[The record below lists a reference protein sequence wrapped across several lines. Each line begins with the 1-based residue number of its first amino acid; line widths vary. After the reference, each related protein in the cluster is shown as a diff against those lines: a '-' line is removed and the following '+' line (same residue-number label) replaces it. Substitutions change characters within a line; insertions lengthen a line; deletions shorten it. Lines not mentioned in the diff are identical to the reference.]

1 MEKDTNGKK
10 YLLKDDGSL
19 AWLFFRTV
27 MHFRKHNRAGYSQ
40 QKVLSILYERESICQ
55 KDLQEIL
62 EIQAGSMS
70 ELLSKLQD
78 RGLVERVKN
87 EKDRRSSVVRI
98 TEEGRRFKEKM
109 PALKDQAMFGVLDE
123 TEKEQLRQILKKLYA
138 SSETEGVYDFLN
150 ESKEGGRK

>member
-1 MEKDTNGKK
+1 MEKDINGKK

>member
-27 MHFRKHNRAGYSQ
+27 MHFRKHNRIGYSQ

-98 TEEGRRFKEKM
+98 TEEGRRFKEEM
-109 PALKDQAMFGVLDE
+109 PTLKDQAMFGVLDE

>member
-98 TEEGRRFKEKM
+98 TEEGRRFKEEM